1 MTKRIPPTLLTVLT
15 KKKKKK
21 ASAELLSAYSQ
32 SGNVS

>member
-15 KKKKKK
+15 KKKKK

>member
-15 KKKKKK
+15 KKKK